1 MHPIVIGLIVL
12 AMLIL
17 GITLW
22 YKDQKRQEALRK
34 WARGRKWKIHRD
46 KRKGWDRELPGIK
59 VLAKGHSRWG
69 KNVITGVFHDRPVT
83 LMDYKYTIGHG
94 KHRRDHRVG
103 VAVLH
108 CDFPTIPL
116 FIRRENALDK
126 VGEFLGA
133 DDIDFESVEF
143 SRKFFVKASDKKWA
157 FDIIHT
163 RTMEYLLSAPSFTIE
178 YGFAEIAV
186 YRNSWC
192 DAKKFEEALD
202 VAWNLYSLT
211 PDFVIQQMKGSSS

>member
-1 MHPIVIGLIVL
+1 MHPIVMVLIVL
-12 AMLIL
+12 ALITL
-17 GITLW
+17 GIVFW
-22 YKDQKRQEALRK
+22 YNDQKRQEAIRA
-34 WARGRKWKIHRD
+34 WVHQRNWKISRD
-46 KRKGWDRELPGIK
+46 KRKGWDRELPGLK
-59 VLAKGHSRWG
+59 VFGKGHSRWG
-69 KNVITGVFHDRPVT
+69 KNVITGTFHDRPIT
-83 LMDYKYTIGHG
+83 LLDYNYTTGHG
-94 KHRRDHRVG
+94 KNRSTHRVG

-116 FIRRENALDK
+116 FIRRENPFDK
-126 VGEFLGA
+126 VGEFLGM

-143 SRKFFVKASDKKWA
+143 SRKFYVKSSDKKWA

-186 YRNSWC
+186 YRNGWC
-192 DAKKFEEALD
+192 NAEKFEEALD
-202 VAWNLYSLT
+202 VVWNLYNLT